1 MPVPPVAQSW
11 IIGRPGWRRP
21 AVDGAGV
28 VAGPGWWPGRRDAGV
43 AGRRTGIPLA
53 AMTDPAALPIFGLSG
68 PEPADT
74 ATGEPVPLRDR
85 AFDALIEAGYDAEV
99 DEDGDLAVTIQG
111 QRLFVRCVD
120 SLPPLMRVFG
130 QWLVDDLP
138 ADELVR
144 LRAANAV
151 TATVNLAKAT
161 IHDDRLVVAVD
172 LLAGDEFHLPSL
184 LQASVDAVLGCVR
197 TWYGTALELSE
208 RM

>member
-1 MPVPPVAQSW
+1 
-11 IIGRPGWRRP
+11 
-21 AVDGAGV
+21 
-28 VAGPGWWPGRRDAGV
+28 
-43 AGRRTGIPLA
+43 
-53 AMTDPAALPIFGLSG
+53 MTDPAALPSFGLLG
-68 PEPADT
+68 PDPAGT
-74 ATGEPVPLRDR
+74 APDEPVTLRDR
-85 AFDALIEAGYDAEV
+85 AFDALVEAGYDAEV
-99 DEDGDLAVTIQG
+99 DEDGDLTVTIQG

-161 IHDDRLVVAVD
+161 VHDDRLVVAVD

-208 RM
+208 QM